1 MSRTYAT
8 PAALITISILF
19 PVLGTLTVILRF
31 YTRRKTKSVLWID
44 DWLTLSALVNDMY
57 PEALKI
63 NNIDLF
69 RDWNMYSQHSLFG
82 E

>member
-19 PVLGTLTVILRF
+19 LVLGTLTVILRF

-44 DWLTLSALVNDMY
+44 DWLTLPALVSDIY
-57 PEALKI
+57 LVALKF
-63 NNIDLF
+63 NHID
-69 RDWNMYSQHSLFG
+69 
-82 E
+82 